1 MKISDAIAIQASH
14 APASAVRS
22 RNAALVKGRYGD
34 FDSFAANFN
43 PSRQQSVMQHL
54 GTVMRRWR
62 GYPSLVQCEQAY
74 GGDNMAAWLVLQLR
88 GLFAKG
94 EEPEEI
100 KRTAVAILST
110 PEFRPLKVTELMA
123 FAARFYTGA
132 FGKVYGKATGTDIM
146 EALHKF
152 CVWLAAE
159 KTRYDEE
166 QRNAEREEWAKTAVT
181 WEQYARQNGMEGK
194 SIAEVLSEAEHGS
207 GK

>member
-1 MKISDAIAIQASH
+1 MKISEAIAKQASNTPE
-14 APASAVRS
+14 AAVRS
-22 RNAALVKGRYGD
+22 RNAAIVRGKYGD
-34 FDSFAANFN
+34 FRSFAENFN
-43 PSRQQSVMQHL
+43 PSRQQAVMQHL

-62 GYPSLVQCEQAY
+62 DYPSLVQCEQAY

-110 PEFRPLKVTELMA
+110 PDFRPLKVSELMV
-123 FAARFYTGA
+123 FAAKFYTGS

-152 CVWLAAE
+152 RVELAAE
-159 KTRYDEE
+159 KSRYDEE